1 MATIPSS
8 AVSQYERMQ
17 ALQLVA
23 LKAGRRAWNR
33 VSPQDISGTWVAAMR
48 PLIPVIA
55 ATQYKAAVAG
65 ADYGTFAL
73 AEQGQYVPPDA
84 FVDPAG
90 FAGVASDGR
99 TLEGLLYSAA
109 TTTKSFIGDGHSV
122 AKSLSMGRGSLDS
135 LLRTTIAD
143 AGRQAASAD
152 IASRQSV
159 GYIRMLNAPS
169 CGSCVILAGRF
180 YRWNA
185 GFQRHNKCDCIHVPA
200 KGAEA
205 LRSEGLIDDPYEYFT
220 GLPESEQNRI
230 FGAGKAQAIR
240 DGGDI
245 YQVQNSWRGK
255 NGIYTTEGTGRR
267 GNARSVVGQRLT
279 PDGIYKTSTNRA
291 EALKKLEQHGY
302 ILPGGQ
308 VPGGV
313 LRGDRE
319 GFGALG
325 RGGTRVGA
333 WQAVEDARRTGVRT
347 GSRYTMTEAERR
359 LTDSRLRYEAVLEGR
374 NPYGKA
380 PLTPDIAAR
389 VESDFRRWLTTEGQ
403 IYKP

>member
-8 AVSQYERMQ
+8 ALSQYERMQ

-33 VSPQDISGTWVAAMR
+33 VSPRDISGTWISAMQ

-65 ADYGTFAL
+65 ASYGTFAL

-84 FVDPAG
+84 FVDPSG
-90 FAGVASDGR
+90 FAGIAADGR

-109 TTTKSFIGDGHSV
+109 TTTKSFIGDGHSI
-122 AKSLSMGRGSLDS
+122 AKSLSMGRNSLDS
-135 LLRTTIAD
+135 ILRTTVAD

-159 GYIRMLNAPS
+159 GYVRMLNAPS
-169 CGSCVILAGRF
+169 CGSCVILAGKF

-185 GFQRHNKCDCIHVPA
+185 GFKRHNKCDCIHVPA
-200 KGAEA
+200 KGSEA
-205 LRSEGLIDDPYEYFT
+205 LRGEGLIDDPYAYFN
-220 GLPESEQNRI
+220 GLAESEQNRI

-267 GNARSVVGQRLT
+267 GNASDMRGKRLT
-279 PDGIYKTSTNRA
+279 PDGIYAQNLPRDQSLR
-291 EALKKLEQHGY
+291 LLEKHGY

-319 GFGALG
+319 GYGALG

-333 WQAVEDARRTGVRT
+333 RQSVEQARRTGVRT

-359 LTDSRLRYEAVLEGR
+359 LSDSRLRYEAVLDGR

-389 VESDFRRWLTTEGQ
+389 VESDFRRWLTTGGQ